1 MSSPKSANNVQ
12 VDKPKN
18 PVRTLDSQSILAGQN
33 QVVIQHGEAQYRLC
47 LTKENKLI
55 LTK

>member
-1 MSSPKSANNVQ
+1 MSSPKSANQ
-12 VDKPKN
+12 VKADKPKN
-18 PVRTLDSQSILAGQN
+18 QVRTLDSQSILAGQS